1 MPFAG
6 ELGRCAVVPEGTVKD
21 PVVGKET
28 ILDVPLHKIAVVL
41 AVCIP
46 REPEVSTDSI
56 MPADEKLI
64 VVVILCMCH

>member
-28 ILDVPLHKIAVVL
+28 ILDVPLHKIAVAL

-46 REPEVSTDSI
+46 REPVKTDMTVYHPRFI
-56 MPADEKLI
+56 
-64 VVVILCMCH
+64 